1 MISPQV
7 HVKPSLK
14 ASVPKPKWAPPAI
27 PKQNGKWYTVLLAGG
42 SLDVANGL
50 RLDLAETRGIY
61 VKYHWEY
68 DKPGQN
74 LPADVDFVILV
85 KNFISHAALDHIQVV
100 CKKASVRYIATS
112 HSKNTVK
119 TALSNYRILSS
130 EPLPF
135 RVERVEWGKEPKEK
149 TPTQEILAIVP
160 PLTATVEE
168 RVAAKES
175 EPEPE
180 ITYYPPIPPPGAP
193 DEPAPVAQEV
203 PPPAAPQAT
212 DLSAVNI
219 AIPPTPQVNIFSSP
233 PPTCAEVLRPS
244 TPTPKLAV
252 LAAALWEACRM
263 EGVSVILTPTSM
275 EFTAPKA

>member
-1 MISPQV
+1 MLSPQV
-7 HVKPSLK
+7 QIKPSLGP
-14 ASVPKPKWAPPAI
+14 VVPRPKPTILKR
-27 PKQNGKWYTVLLAGG
+27 NGKWHTVLLAGG
-42 SLDVANGL
+42 SADVANGL
-50 RLDLAETRGIY
+50 RSDLAESRGIH

-74 LPADVDFVILV
+74 LPSDVDFVILI
-85 KNFISHAALDHIQVV
+85 KNFISHAAHDHVQDV
-100 CKKASVRYIATS
+100 CKKAGVRYIATS

-119 TALSNYRILSS
+119 TALSNYQIKSTD
-130 EPLPF
+130 PLPF
-135 RVERVEWGKEPKEK
+135 KVESVNWGKEPKERDAE
-149 TPTQEILAIVP
+149 TREETLAVVP
-160 PLTATVEE
+160 PLKATLGE
-168 RVAAKES
+168 RVAAKA
-175 EPEPE
+175 PEPE
-180 ITYYPPIPPPGAP
+180 VKYYPPIPPPGAP
-193 DEPAPVAQEV
+193 VEEPAPVAQEV

-275 EFTAPKA
+275 EFTAPKG